1 MRKEKKKK
9 ICSMN
14 GTLVIIIIIIITRSK
29 SANKSRILF
38 YSLHSKHVCECTCY
52 LWHYEFCIA
61 HTHDFFKK
69 KKKKLR
75 SMHAFHVY
83 CRLQFN
89 LMVFH
94 LLSLSLTHSAYNFIF
109 IFILFTYIHHFFLL
123 MFCILGEKEER
134 RDTECKKN

>member
-1 MRKEKKKK
+1 MRKEEKKK

-14 GTLVIIIIIIITRSK
+14 GTLVIIIIIITRSK

-94 LLSLSLTHSAYNFIF
+94 LLSLSHSLCIQFYFYF
-109 IFILFTYIHHFFLL
+109 YIIHIHSSLL
-123 MFCILGEKEER
+123 SFNVLYFG
-134 RDTECKKN
+134 